1 MLETIAEDDDEKG
14 RGSLDVDM
22 IVACWLNAS
31 ATREI
36 YTKRVHKIH

>member
-1 MLETIAEDDDEKG
+1 MEDDDEKG

-31 ATREI
+31 AMREI
-36 YTKRVHKIH
+36 DIKRVVHKIH